1 MGKAQRTKGHQFE
14 RDIVNLL
21 KEKGYPAA
29 RNLTQTRDSGGDINL
44 PRWLIECKRYAKIG
58 RVYEWLEQAITA
70 ASGSQKP
77 VVVARADNEEAIVIM
92 RFTDFM
98 EVMHVVESQTVDHKI
113 YKGLEKAPPTV

>member
-1 MGKAQRTKGHQFE
+1 MSKMQRTKGHQFE

-58 RVYEWLEQAITA
+58 RVYEWLEQAIKA
-70 ASGSQKP
+70 ASGIQKP
-77 VVVARADNEEAIVIM
+77 IVIAKADREEEIVIM
-92 RFTDFM
+92 RLTDFM
-98 EVMHVVESQTVDHKI
+98 EVMHVVESQANPHTV

>member
-1 MGKAQRTKGHQFE
+1 MSKMQRTKGHQFE

-58 RVYEWLEQAITA
+58 RVYEWLEQAITS

-77 VVVARADNEEAIVIM
+77 IVVARADNEEAIVIM
-92 RFTDFM
+92 RLTDFM
-98 EVMHVVESQTVDHKI
+98 EVMNVVESQANPHTV

>member
-58 RVYEWLEQAITA
+58 RVYEWLEQAIKA
-70 ASGSQKP
+70 ASEIQKP
-77 VVVARADNEEAIVIM
+77 IVIAKADREEEIVIM
-92 RFTDFM
+92 RLTDFM
-98 EVMHVVESQTVDHKI
+98 EVMNVVENQANPHTV

>member
-1 MGKAQRTKGHQFE
+1 MGKSQRTKGHQFE

-21 KEKGYPAA
+21 KDRGYQAA

-58 RVYEWLEQAITA
+58 RVYEWLDQAITA
-70 ASGSQKP
+70 ASGVQKP
-77 VVVARADNEEAIVIM
+77 IVVAKADRKDEIVIM
-92 RFTDFM
+92 RLSDFM
-98 EVMHVVESQTVDHKI
+98 EIMDVVESQANPHTV

>member
-1 MGKAQRTKGHQFE
+1 MQRTKGHQFE

-21 KEKGYPAA
+21 KDRGYQAA

-58 RVYEWLEQAITA
+58 RVYEWLDQAITA
-70 ASGSQKP
+70 ASGVQKP
-77 VVVARADNEEAIVIM
+77 IVVAKADRKDEIVIM
-92 RFTDFM
+92 RLSDFM
-98 EVMHVVESQTVDHKI
+98 EIMDVVESQANPHTV

>member
-1 MGKAQRTKGHQFE
+1 MGKMQRNKGHQFE

-58 RVYEWLEQAITA
+58 RVYEWLEQAITS

-77 VVVARADNEEAIVIM
+77 IVVARADNEEAIVIM
-92 RFTDFM
+92 RLTDFM
-98 EVMHVVESQTVDHKI
+98 EVMNVVESQANPHTV